1 MTSPTAR
8 AAHIDAESARFA
20 SVLGTVE
27 PSTPVPTCP
36 AWTAHDLLAHLTEV
50 HSFWAAVIGE
60 RLTAAQVGEFEERRD
75 SPPTDRDDLLDTRR
89 RATASML
96 AALEARAPEE
106 AAWSWFEPDQTVD
119 FTWRMQTHE
128 ATMHRVDAELTAG
141 VALSPIPAA
150 IAADGV
156 DHVVNVMWAWAP
168 ASAARRVTGRVDLR
182 ATDTGRVWRL
192 ATIRW
197 SGEAWG
203 QTFTDQAS
211 CVPADDDS
219 GVAQAVVSGTAE
231 ALDLLVWTRRDEGIE
246 RSGDE
251 QVLAEFQATL
261 DGGIA

>member
-1 MTSPTAR
+1 M
-8 AAHIDAESARFA
+8 EL
-20 SVLGTVE
+20 V
-27 PSTPVPTCP
+27 
-36 AWTAHDLLAHLTEV
+36 
-50 HSFWAAVIGE
+50 
-60 RLTAAQVGEFEERRD
+60 
-75 SPPTDRDDLLDTRR
+75 
-89 RATASML
+89 
-96 AALEARAPEE
+96 
-106 AAWSWFEPDQTVD
+106 EPDQTVD

-168 ASAARRVTGRVDLR
+168 ASAARRVTGRVDVR